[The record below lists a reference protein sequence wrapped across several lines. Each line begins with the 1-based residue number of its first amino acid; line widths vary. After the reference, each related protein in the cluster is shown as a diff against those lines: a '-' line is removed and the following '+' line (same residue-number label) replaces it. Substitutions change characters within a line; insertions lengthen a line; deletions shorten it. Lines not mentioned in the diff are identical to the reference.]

1 MSQNIYKVTQEIY
14 DILKNGGE
22 VQLGDTIYTW
32 DDSAMYTI
40 VDYEEPTYNIRLSP
54 SAEDGYPHAIEFTK
68 NDKVMTSF
76 TIPYADFAGGAHA
89 DDGGHRFQDY
99 YLYKDSSDEDKI
111 YIYDSSTYFTK
122 GEEGNN
128 TTLYN
133 DGGTYFEIASWQ
145 YNATMSFRGD
155 ENIIDNSWGWDQ
167 NAPAYFNDEV
177 NFRGVTKYNDSE
189 IATKND
195 LSSYVKTSG
204 NQTIYGV
211 KTFDDTTKIQYIQN
225 GIIETHPESSMTLLP
240 YITNDL
246 MGLLNRGGTC
256 TITGITNTINNDMLA
271 RLFNGCTDYLNL
283 EVNNV
288 RDEVIIT
295 IKLPSTIQMKWG
307 CYFGLGFGNGNWL
320 AHYIKYEVGLA
331 AEGVEAPAEW
341 STVFED
347 TNNWRAARHHGFACG
362 TAGINTIRITLSDFM
377 NTTPRI
383 AGIWA
388 IQGVGSGLGGSVLTR
403 NGGDMYGGIVPY
415 QNYKFTLGTPTKKWG
430 QIHASGIY
438 AEAFHENNTKL
449 SDKYAI
455 IENVNNQI
463 DQLQAQIDNI
473 PVREKEIASFSYNQT
488 APNNALDYALVEEI
502 GGMSYESENL
512 IALEDVEETTLN
524 GITYS
529 VKNGIITLNGTP
541 TTTSSF
547 NLITHSLANLK
558 LLNGDYSIGVYG
570 MITNVYALSCMVMS
584 NSNSLL
590 LNINRDNNQQGGTF
604 NGTPDWLVIGIS
616 TQANFT
622 NHKFCLKLV
631 KGTTIPTIDL
641 STFENGYTG
650 LYNAKVERVAF
661 EQKNLLPIVPRVI
674 YDGTDS
680 AGVYCELDKDG
691 WYTLTKT
698 GAEGKSINFM
708 TSSTNIPAGVYSFRV
723 VFKDLY
729 GQKIGTNIGSFV
741 GLYNVTGDNNSENRA
756 FTISYDPNKYGYILQ
771 DANLSYPLKNLY
783 VWLSASLVINEPVTF
798 KVQLVKNSFISDSI
812 KIPNENIAFSWI
824 GINDED
830 GNYNCIRYNEED
842 GKYYYHNNVGSYTF
856 TGNETL
862 YDTGTQGGTALRL
875 GYPGLMNIIAKPS
888 GPGIKGIIK
897 FEGLETLTANA
908 TFLKNN
914 GVSVDAQ
921 SGYVQFFI
929 DTIQTVDEMKAYLTG
944 KTIIYKLATP
954 EVIDISS
961 YMNDEYLQVQENGVV
976 KFVNEKQKAVPNKI
990 TYAIKVV

>member
-1 MSQNIYKVTQEIY
+1 MSQNIYKVTQQIY
-14 DILKNGGE
+14 DTLKNGGS
-22 VQLGDTIYTW
+22 VQVGNQVFTW
-32 DDSAMYTI
+32 EEDAMYTI

-68 NDKVMTSF
+68 NGQSVSSI
-76 TIPYADFAGGAHA
+76 TIPYAEFAGGSHA
-89 DDGGHRFQDY
+89 DDEGNRFQDY
-99 YLYKDSSDEDKI
+99 YLYKDSTDEDKI
-111 YIYDSSTYFTK
+111 YIYDTSTYFTK
-122 GEEGNN
+122 GEEGDR
-128 TTLYN
+128 TVLYN
-133 DGGTYFEIASWQ
+133 DGGTYFEIASAN
-145 YNATMSFRGD
+145 YNAVMQFAGD
-155 ENIIDNSWGWDQ
+155 ESIIHNDWRWIQ
-167 NAPAYFNDEV
+167 NAPVTFTDEV
-177 NFRGVTKYNDSE
+177 NFNGLTKYNDSE

-195 LSSYVKTSG
+195 LSGYVKTTG

-211 KTFDDTTKIQYIQN
+211 KTFDDTTQIKYIQG

-246 MGLLNRGGTC
+246 IGLLNRGGTC
-256 TITGITNTINNDMLA
+256 TISGITNTINNDLLA
-271 RLFNGCTDYLNL
+271 RLFNGCTNYLNL
-283 EVNNV
+283 EISNT
-288 RDEVIIT
+288 EPVIIT

-331 AEGVEAPAEW
+331 AEELGDPTEW

-362 TAGINTIRITLSDFM
+362 TEGINTIRITLSDFM
-377 NTTPRI
+377 NKTPRI

-403 NGGDMYGGIVPY
+403 EGGDVYGGITPY
-415 QNYKFTLGTPTKKWG
+415 QNYKFTLGTPAKKWG

-488 APNNALDYALVEEI
+488 VPNNALDYALVEEI

-512 IALEDVEETTLN
+512 IALEDIEETTVN

-529 VKNGIITLNGTP
+529 VKNGIITLNGIP
-541 TTTSSF
+541 TVTSGFSI
-547 NLITHSLANLK
+547 ITHTLPILPS
-558 LLNGDYSIGVYG
+558 GDYSIGVYG
-570 MITNVYALSCMVMS
+570 MITDAYAISCGIF
-584 NSNSLL
+584 NNDNNII
-590 LNINRDNNQQGGTF
+590 LNINRDNNQNGGRP
-604 NGTPDWLVIGIS
+604 NGIPKWLSIGIS
-616 TQANFT
+616 TQANFV

-650 LYNAKVERVAF
+650 FYNAKVERVAF

-674 YDGTDS
+674 YDGTNS

-698 GAEGKSINFM
+698 GASGKSLNFM

-729 GQKIGTNIGSFV
+729 GTKVGTNIGSFV
-741 GLYNVTGDNNSENRA
+741 GLYNVTGDSNTENRA

-783 VWLSASLVINEPVTF
+783 VWLNDSLVISEPVTF
-798 KVQLVKNSFISDSI
+798 KVELVKNSFMNDNIE
-812 KIPNENIAFSWI
+812 IPNQNVAFNWL
-824 GINDED
+824 GVNAED
-830 GNYNCIRYNEED
+830 GNYNCIRYHEAD
-842 GKYYYHNNVGSYTF
+842 GKYYYHNNIGSYTF
-856 TGNETL
+856 TGNETI
-862 YDTGTQGGTALRL
+862 YSNDTKNGDYRFQFT
-875 GYPGLMNIIAKPS
+875 GLKGKIYEEPNGVNVGILKMEQFNTVSNDQTWNNIIGCGTKNGGILWYIPS
-888 GPGIKGIIK
+888 
-897 FEGLETLTANA
+897 
-908 TFLKNN
+908 
-914 GVSVDAQ
+914 
-921 SGYVQFFI
+921 
-929 DTIQTVDEMKAYLTG
+929 IQTIEEMKAYLTG